1 MRNTVSDL
9 IQESKRSSYKSKIEQ
24 GQDDSRSILR
34 IFKELGASN
43 ITSSDNECFAIKQG
57 EKIISDE
64 TEIAENL
71 NDYFVN
77 IASKLK
83 EPIEHNNF
91 SILREHINAKIPE
104 NTYFELPFR
113 F

>member
-9 IQESKRSSYKSKIEQ
+9 IQESKRSSYKSKREQ
-24 GQDDSRSILR
+24 GQDDPRSIWI
-34 IFKELGASN
+34 IFKGFSASN
-43 ITSSDNECFAIKQG
+43 KTSSDAEYFAIEQG

-64 TEIAENL
+64 TEIAENF

-83 EPIEHNNF
+83 EPIEHNDV
-91 SILREHINAKIPE
+91 LREHIN
-104 NTYFELPFR
+104 
-113 F
+113 